1 VEVIEQKVIS
11 WFQYLHWADIN
22 FDRYICYDESSVTE
36 IAIAFQWFASEYV
49 AIEGWKKVG
58 FRDSEIDELLS
69 KNQNSIDLLR
79 RARNAVFHY
88 QTTPYDKRLE
98 EFAKQF
104 HKDGWLVELH
114 QLFLKFMLAYPGAIY
129 PYSERRKEFVS
140 SFYEIVG
147 WKPCLLK
154 TT

>member
-1 VEVIEQKVIS
+1 
-11 WFQYLHWADIN
+11 
-22 FDRYICYDESSVTE
+22 
-36 IAIAFQWFASEYV
+36 
-49 AIEGWKKVG
+49 
-58 FRDSEIDELLS
+58 
-69 KNQNSIDLLR
+69 LR

-114 QLFLKFMLAYPGAIY
+114 QLFLKFMLAYPRAIY